1 MPGNVRYLHP
11 VKGRTSTVCANNRV
25 VCCFDSRQHQQL
37 QINHQQCYQKH
48 VRVRCSV
55 DVSCKA
61 HSRLISLLPMFMLSS
76 ICLTTTYS
84 LPFDQV
90 VMYSGIIF
98 IIIVWILI
106 VKTLFCDFVCRL
118 EQTFELIC
126 LFHCRLS
133 YLEMFSLRQISSTVL
148 VWHINQEDISKAT
161 VSTRKYQPKYRLV
174 DISTRDLCNRCCQ
187 QQLVNYESE
196 ILALFSSAAV
206 FRQKGADR
214 RTKVP
219 TQSLSRMPYPR

>member
-1 MPGNVRYLHP
+1 MFAFT
-11 VKGRTSTVCANNRV
+11 TS
-25 VCCFDSRQHQQL
+25 
-37 QINHQQCYQKH
+37 Y
-48 VRVRCSV
+48 
-55 DVSCKA
+55 
-61 HSRLISLLPMFMLSS
+61 P
-76 ICLTTTYS
+76 
-84 LPFDQV
+84 LPFNQV
-90 VMYSGIIF
+90 VIAVYSGIIF
-98 IIIVWILI
+98 IIIVWIVLI

-126 LFHCRLS
+126 LFHCHLS
-133 YLEMFSLRQISSTVL
+133 YLEMFSLRQISRKTAL
-148 VWHINQEDISKAT
+148 VWHINQDDISKAT